1 MNKKQFSRLSY
12 TAPQCRIVQTESE
25 GFICASIN
33 PGGNTPGYDNRGEHN
48 VGTIEF
54 GDASTTAPAKV
65 GEFDNNGVE

>member
-25 GFICASIN
+25 GFICASLTPN
-33 PGGNTPGYDNRGEHN
+33 GNTPGYDDKGEFN
-48 VGTIEF
+48 VGTMEF

-65 GEFDNNGVE
+65 GEFNDNGVE